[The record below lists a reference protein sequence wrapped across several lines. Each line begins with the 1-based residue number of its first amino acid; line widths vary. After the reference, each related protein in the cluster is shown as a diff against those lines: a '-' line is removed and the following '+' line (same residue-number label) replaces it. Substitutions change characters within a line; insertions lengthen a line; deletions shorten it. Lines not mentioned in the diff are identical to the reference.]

1 MGKYT
6 GLEDAYLSIISSLKI
21 ASAHQN
27 IELTYKLV
35 DSEKI
40 TSDNINSELDGY
52 DGVVILPGFGV
63 RGFEAKVNLAQY
75 TRSNKIP
82 TLGICLGFQ
91 AMTVSQARNIGITN
105 ATSKEF
111 ADQSREQEFVLT
123 PFYENGDTMNIGGT
137 LRLGEDKIKAKNGTL
152 AQEIYG
158 KAVFYER
165 HRHRY
170 EVTEKYRTLLEDDE
184 FTFSGIH
191 PDLNVAEICEVKNH
205 PFYLGVQYHPEF
217 TTQVL
222 KSNPLFDSFLAKT

>member
-1 MGKYT
+1 MPRF
-6 GLEDAYLSIISSLKI
+6 SSHDSRLK
-21 ASAHQN
+21 S
-27 IELTYKLV
+27 
-35 DSEKI
+35 
-40 TSDNINSELDGY
+40 
-52 DGVVILPGFGV
+52 
-63 RGFEAKVNLAQY
+63 
-75 TRSNKIP
+75 
-82 TLGICLGFQ
+82 
-91 AMTVSQARNIGITN
+91 RNIGITN

-170 EVTEKYRTLLEDDE
+170 EVTDKYRTLLEDDE

-222 KSNPLFDSFLAKT
+222 KSNPLFDSFLAKTWENKQNK